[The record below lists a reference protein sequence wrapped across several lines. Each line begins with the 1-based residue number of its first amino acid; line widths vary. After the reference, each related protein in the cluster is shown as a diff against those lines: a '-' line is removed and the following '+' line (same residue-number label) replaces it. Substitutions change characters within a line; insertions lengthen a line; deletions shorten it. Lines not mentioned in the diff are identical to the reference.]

1 MKFSKPLFITVA
13 LLIALVI
20 IVPAALV
27 IPFAKAKVGEETASK
42 TPPAIESIPA
52 PGKVDTAVRCCI
64 SRKQKKVETLPV
76 EEYVTGVVASEMNAS
91 FEIEALKAQAL
102 AAKHL

>member
-27 IPFAKAKVGEETASK
+27 IPFAKAKVGEEAASK

-52 PGKVDTAVRCCI
+52 PGKVDTAVQVAVYRDQ
-64 SRKQKKVETLPV
+64 QK
-76 EEYVTGVVASEMNAS
+76 
-91 FEIEALKAQAL
+91 
-102 AAKHL
+102 

>member
-1 MKFSKPLFITVA
+1 MNGVKLLDIGGNKMKFSKPLFITVA

-27 IPFAKAKVGEETASK
+27 IPFAKAKVGEEAASK

-52 PGKVDTAVRCCI
+52 PGKVDTAVQVAVYRI
-64 SRKQKKVETLPV
+64 GKKR
-76 EEYVTGVVASEMNAS
+76 
-91 FEIEALKAQAL
+91 
-102 AAKHL
+102 

>member
-1 MKFSKPLFITVA
+1 MKFSKPFFIIVV

-27 IPFAKAKVGEETASK
+27 IPFAKAKIGEEAASK

-52 PGKVDTAVRCCI
+52 PGKWIQQFKLLYIATNR
-64 SRKQKKVETLPV
+64 RR
-76 EEYVTGVVASEMNAS
+76 
-91 FEIEALKAQAL
+91 
-102 AAKHL
+102 

>member
-27 IPFAKAKVGEETASK
+27 IPFAKAKVGEETASN

-52 PGKVDTAVRCCI
+52 PGKVDTAV
-64 SRKQKKVETLPV
+64 Q
-76 EEYVTGVVASEMNAS
+76 VAVYRENRRR
-91 FEIEALKAQAL
+91 
-102 AAKHL
+102 

>member
-20 IVPAALV
+20 IVPAALCDSV
-27 IPFAKAKVGEETASK
+27 CESKSREKAASK

-52 PGKVDTAVRCCI
+52 PGKVDTAVQVAVYRE
-64 SRKQKKVETLPV
+64 KQKR
-76 EEYVTGVVASEMNAS
+76 
-91 FEIEALKAQAL
+91 
-102 AAKHL
+102 

>member
-27 IPFAKAKVGEETASK
+27 IPFAKAKVEEKAASK

-52 PGKVDTAVRCCI
+52 PGKWIQRFKLLYIARN
-64 SRKQKKVETLPV
+64 RKR
-76 EEYVTGVVASEMNAS
+76 
-91 FEIEALKAQAL
+91 
-102 AAKHL
+102 